1 MIYNINF
8 LNESISRQQ
17 PINEIKTF
25 IDDIHVVNENALY
38 IKNLDSFVT
47 PSMVE
52 SCYGNTELI
61 EQACLL
67 EGAKFDLLLKNFLK
81 EGKDYRGIKGLLKEI
96 AEETNKDKEQIKLEG
111 KSGGRKFL
119 HLCKRALQILE
130 DIGFAISIPLGG
142 INIAS
147 KAAGVAAS
155 NALANG
161 ISASLGMG
169 KAVGTGA
176 AVGGVA
182 GAVVF
187 GLITLIVGLLINRA
201 VRFGADYLEFNQVK
215 EDANKVISDLEDIKS
230 KATDKK
236 EIERIDANIEK
247 IKTAL
252 SKAESDNELVQK

>member
-1 MIYNINF
+1 MSLF
-8 LNESISRQQ
+8 SRQQ
-17 PINEIKTF
+17 PINEMKTF

-81 EGKDYRGIKGLLKEI
+81 EGKDYKGIKGLLKEI

-130 DIGFAISIPLGG
+130 DI
-142 INIAS
+142 AS
-147 KAAGVAAS
+147 KAAGIAAS

-161 ISASLGMG
+161 MSASLGMG
-169 KAVGTGA
+169 KAIGTGA

-187 GLITLIVGLLINRA
+187 GLISVIVGVLINRA
-201 VRFGADYLEFNQVK
+201 IRFGADYLEFNQVK